1 MVKKTALATCFAG
14 LLALASFGAQ
24 PAAPTQGGET
34 SNLQCSLTGTIVE
47 KCCCVE
53 RDGKIHCTL
62 ADKDVE
68 KCCCES
74 AKERGAK

>member
-1 MVKKTALATCFAG
+1 MGKKTALAASLAG

-24 PAAPTQGGET
+24 PAAET
-34 SNLQCSLTGTIVE
+34 RGAGASKLQCSLTGTVVE

-53 RDGKIHCTL
+53 QNGKIHCTL

-74 AKERGAK
+74 AKERAAK